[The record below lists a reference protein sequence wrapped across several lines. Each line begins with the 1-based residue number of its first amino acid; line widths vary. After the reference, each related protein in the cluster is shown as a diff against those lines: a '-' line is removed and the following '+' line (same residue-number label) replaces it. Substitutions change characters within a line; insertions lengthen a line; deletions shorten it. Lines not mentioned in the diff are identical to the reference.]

1 MIRRRVVWLLFLFV
15 AGTLTGTVLRHFE
28 AEITEVVAL
37 SFFIPLLIGTGGNAG
52 SQTVMTVIRSLA
64 LGEIRLK
71 DARRVLVRELLTGV
85 SLGLLVGAVALG
97 HALATGAPGALALT
111 VAATMLA
118 ICAWATT
125 VGALVPILAQRV
137 GLDPAVLSAP
147 MIATLVDAT
156 GLVIY
161 FTIAKSVLRSLSA
174 RPPGGYPPCVHRTRA
189 RAHRRRGGDRPHRSE
204 RRARLACGQPGKGPG
219 RPGRSS
225 RRPGQSTSCSE
236 QTRGNPGTQSNGA
249 PTLGGPA
256 EPPGERRPRHASQ
269 SVRVSVPGRARPRA
283 RSRRAAGGRPRSRA
297 RRRRRP
303 SPATRSCRER

>member
-1 MIRRRVVWLLFLFV
+1 VIRRRVVWLLFLFV

-64 LGEIRLK
+64 LGEIRPR
-71 DARRVLVRELLTGV
+71 DARRVLARELVTGV

-97 HALATGAPGALALT
+97 HALATGAPGTLALT

-161 FTIAKSVLRSLSA
+161 FTIAKAVLRL
-174 RPPGGYPPCVHRTRA
+174 
-189 RAHRRRGGDRPHRSE
+189 
-204 RRARLACGQPGKGPG
+204 
-219 RPGRSS
+219 
-225 RRPGQSTSCSE
+225 
-236 QTRGNPGTQSNGA
+236 
-249 PTLGGPA
+249 
-256 EPPGERRPRHASQ
+256 
-269 SVRVSVPGRARPRA
+269 
-283 RSRRAAGGRPRSRA
+283 
-297 RRRRRP
+297 
-303 SPATRSCRER
+303 